1 MTKWTMECGS
11 KVGEMTSKSSSVLY
25 TVVENRVLGHITP
38 LWVRYSKTLTG
49 SDLCSFFSW
58 RHQRLMTT
66 EVERNEYTP
75 LKLDSGILNGLFYVP
90 KVARFI
96 ERFRFDDQISYPE
109 WFYPVHYDYGGEP
122 QAQTDL
128 YKDKPNEPC
137 PGSYDGLQESVY
149 WRPIT
154 ALCALISKTV
164 LWRHNKFVRDKW
176 ISYDCIDVNN
186 MDDPKTV
193 LYYAG

>member
-1 MTKWTMECGS
+1 
-11 KVGEMTSKSSSVLY
+11 
-25 TVVENRVLGHITP
+25 
-38 LWVRYSKTLTG
+38 
-49 SDLCSFFSW
+49 
-58 RHQRLMTT
+58 MTT

-109 WFYPVHYDYGGEP
+109 WFYPVCYDHGGEP

-128 YKDKPNEPC
+128 YKDKPNEPH
-137 PGSYDGLQESVY
+137 PGSYDGLQEFVY
-149 WRPIT
+149 WKPIT

-164 LWRHNKFVRDKW
+164 LWRHDKFVHDKR
-176 ISYDCIDVNN
+176 ISYDHIDLNN
-186 MDDPKTV
+186 IDDPKTV